1 MKYLVFSGVL
11 LCLPALVV
19 LMVLDRRL
27 VRWVMLIGVLMP
39 VVLYEATALN
49 FFSAEEYRG
58 TSRGMEVSLIYV
70 AALALLLA
78 FAILRGQFFVAP
90 GAGPRLY
97 LLYLLLSLPSLT
109 TAANRLFSWFEIW
122 KMLMMLAVFL
132 AVYGYLEFSR
142 GDFSVL
148 LLGAGLVAAVN
159 FLVIV
164 NQHFHGIYQVRGV
177 FPHQNSMAMFMT
189 LAAMLFLACFFNQSG
204 RARSRRWI
212 LLVCALAS
220 FAVFRSF
227 SRGAIACFSAG
238 AVLTVLCSMV
248 TNFSPRKVPLL
259 LGLMML
265 AAVGMLYFTPKLL
278 ERFETANEVSWNTR
292 VRLAAAAANM
302 IRDEPWRG
310 VGLNNWGI
318 KINPPYEY
326 SLFREE
332 RSGATD
338 DWKDGIV
345 ETIYLLVAAEC
356 GVPCLVA
363 LVLWFAYYLVVCMLL
378 IWRLRHTEYF
388 FVPAGLLGGLAAV
401 YAQSSLEWVLKQQM
415 NFIWLMVFFAMLTY
429 LNNHWRQLR
438 AQAQT
443 VNRSKAAAPEPAP
456 ENAVPQEGDVPL
468 AEGDAPLE
476 DDVPQAADAPL
487 EETNV

>member
-1 MKYLVFSGVL
+1 MKYLVFSGVM
-11 LCLPALVV
+11 LCLPALVI

-39 VVLYEATALN
+39 VVLYEATAVN

-58 TSRGMEVSLIYV
+58 TSRGMEVSLVYL

-78 FAILRGQFFVAP
+78 FWVLRGQFFVAP
-90 GAGPRLY
+90 GGGPRLY

-122 KMLMMLAVFL
+122 KMLMMLGGFL
-132 AVYGYLEFSR
+132 AVYGYLVYSR

-148 LLGAGLVAAVN
+148 LLGAGLVAVVN

-164 NQHFHGIYQVRGV
+164 NQHFHGIYQVWGL

-189 LAAMLFLACFFNQSG
+189 FPATLFLARYFNQSG
-204 RARSRRWI
+204 RERSRRWT
-212 LLVCALAS
+212 LLVCALAA

-227 SRGAIACFSAG
+227 SRGAIVCFTAG
-238 AVLTVLCSMV
+238 AGLTVLCSLV

-259 LGLMML
+259 MGMMVL
-265 AAVGMLYFTPKLL
+265 AAVGMLYFMPKFF
-278 ERFETANEVSWNTR
+278 ERFETANEASWNTR
-292 VRLAAAAANM
+292 VRLAAAAASM

-326 SLFREE
+326 SLFRDD
-332 RSGATD
+332 RPGATE

-363 LVLWFAYYLVVCMLL
+363 LVLWFAYYLVVCVML

-415 NFIWLMVFFAMLTY
+415 NFIWLMVYFAMLTY
-429 LNNHWRQLR
+429 MNNHWRQLR

-468 AEGDAPLE
+468 AEETPQAEDAPQMTDAPLG
-476 DDVPQAADAPL
+476 
-487 EETNV
+487 ETNA